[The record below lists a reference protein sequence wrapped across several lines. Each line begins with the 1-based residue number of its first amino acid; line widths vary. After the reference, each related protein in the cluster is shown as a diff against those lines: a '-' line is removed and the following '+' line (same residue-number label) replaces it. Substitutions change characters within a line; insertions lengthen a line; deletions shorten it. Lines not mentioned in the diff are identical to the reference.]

1 MYPQYKH
8 ITLAIIVLFISC
20 PKYTSAIQIYSS
32 KTTNGSV
39 TSLNGLVLV
48 PKTQNNLTQ
57 GVTLCGRF
65 YYIRIIESLSVPF
78 FVHSKSYQYFLA
90 KMGYQETFWGFAD
103 FNWILKESER
113 SFRIWA
119 ANRWHHICIAL
130 DKSIKHFV
138 VVKDGYVTSINVTIQ
153 DWDLSGIDSQFLSQ
167 LHVGESESYKKL
179 SSINAWDYALSIED
193 MKDWTGCR

>member
-8 ITLAIIVLFISC
+8 ITLALLLLISFL
-20 PKYTSAIQIYSS
+20 KYTSAIEVYRSIL
-32 KTTNGSV
+32 TNGSV
-39 TSLNGLVLV
+39 STLNGLVLV
-48 PKTQNNLTQ
+48 PQIQTNLTR

-65 YYIRIIESLSVPF
+65 YYTRIIESSSVPF
-78 FVHSKSYQYFLA
+78 FVQSKSYQYFWA
-90 KMGYQETFWGFAD
+90 RMGYQETFWGFAD
-103 FNWILKESER
+103 FNWILKDPIQD

-130 DKSIKHFV
+130 DKRTKHFV

-153 DWDLSGIDSQFLSQ
+153 DWDLSGISSQFLSQ

-179 SSINAWDYALSIED
+179 SSVNAWDYALSIDD

>member
-20 PKYTSAIQIYSS
+20 PKYTSAIQIYRS

-78 FVHSKSYQYFLA
+78 FVQSKSYQYFLA

-138 VVKDGYVTSINVTIQ
+138 VVKDGYLTSINVTIQ

>member
-20 PKYTSAIQIYSS
+20 PEYTSAIQIYSS

-48 PKTQNNLTQ
+48 PKTPNNLTQ